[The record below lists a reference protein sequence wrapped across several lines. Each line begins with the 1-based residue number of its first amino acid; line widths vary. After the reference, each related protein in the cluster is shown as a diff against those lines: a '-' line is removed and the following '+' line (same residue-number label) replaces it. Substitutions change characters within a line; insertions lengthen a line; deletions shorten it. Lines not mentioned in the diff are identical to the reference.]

1 MDTFSTRLQALHE
14 RVLNPATGKPWMQ
27 KAVSEALHDRGIEMS
42 PTYFN
47 QLLRGK
53 KQAPSLEILQGLA
66 GFYGVSLSYFD
77 LSDPQTAES
86 VLQQLDTL
94 QLLRDHRFRR
104 LLTRSHS
111 TTSNRREML
120 EAIVE
125 ALDSAERRD
134 SDPAQTSEDGY
145 PPAD

>member
-1 MDTFSTRLQALHE
+1 MDTFSARLQALHE

-27 KAVSEALHDRGIEMS
+27 KAVSEALHERGVEMS

-53 KQAPSLEILQGLA
+53 KQAPSLEILQALA
-66 GFYGVSLSYFD
+66 AFYGVSLSYFD
-77 LSDPQTAES
+77 LTDSQTAES

-111 TTSNRREML
+111 AASNRQEML

-134 SDPAQTSEDGY
+134 GD
-145 PPAD
+145 PPASPEGDYPATD